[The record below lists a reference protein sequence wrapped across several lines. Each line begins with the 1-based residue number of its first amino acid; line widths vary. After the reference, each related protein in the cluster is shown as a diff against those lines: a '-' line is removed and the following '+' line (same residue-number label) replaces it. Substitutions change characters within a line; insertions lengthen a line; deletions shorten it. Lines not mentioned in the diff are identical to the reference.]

1 MTFEGPMHI
10 NSNDSV
16 AGGLNRSW
24 NILNW
29 NIRGINSDDK
39 CNAIK
44 EKIDESS
51 CDVFCV
57 QETKRDHFDHSF
69 IRKLASKCFNKYAFS
84 PSDGASGGI
93 VMGWNS
99 SVFKGEVVQINKF
112 SITVNFSSTHNGQIL
127 TLTTVHGP
135 CQGPDRDEFVQWLNN
150 LHFVEDD
157 NWMIMGDF
165 NFYRSLS
172 DRNRGGAT

>member
-1 MTFEGPMHI
+1 MTFEGPMDI
-10 NSNDSV
+10 NTNDNV

-39 CNAIK
+39 CNAVK

-51 CDVFCV
+51 CAVFCI

-69 IRKLASKCFNKYAFS
+69 IRKLAPKRFNKYAFS

-93 VMGWNS
+93 LMGWNS
-99 SVFKGEVVQINKF
+99 SVFKGEVV
-112 SITVNFSSTHNGQIL
+112 
-127 TLTTVHGP
+127 
-135 CQGPDRDEFVQWLNN
+135 
-150 LHFVEDD
+150 
-157 NWMIMGDF
+157 
-165 NFYRSLS
+165 
-172 DRNRGGAT
+172 